1 MAVKKKE
8 TSGKQQGVSSKHQ
21 APNTKFK
28 TKQQEV
34 PSSLFPS
41 KTKTPSPAPSP
52 LTSPPST
59 LSSSTL
65 STSSVSTPL
74 LVGVITHYYSKIG
87 VGVVR
92 VKKDVKLGD
101 ALQISGRGRSFAQK
115 VKSMQLEHKPLTAAK
130 KGLVIGL
137 KVSKPVKPNDV
148 VYRFG

>member
-8 TSGKQQGVSSKHQ
+8 AQGKKSQVLS
-21 APNTKFK
+21 TKLK

-41 KTKTPSPAPSP
+41 KTKTPSPVPSP

-59 LSSSTL
+59 LSSSAL
-65 STSSVSTPL
+65 STSSVSTPI

-92 VKKDVKLGD
+92 VKKEVKLGD